1 MEQEKEAEKIIREL
15 AHNSAVLKSMIN
27 EGNLPGAIKLTG
39 QRIALVEALR
49 ELRDAKVSLANSD
62 VLDEMT
68 MLIKSSQND
77 VNETTALIRSRLSE
91 LSRELANLKGAR
103 KIAAYAAMR
112 GPAIHGSETNERDK
126 KQGGRYGY

>member
-15 AHNSAVLKSMIN
+15 ARNSAMLKSMIN
-27 EGNLPGAIKLTG
+27 GGNLPEAMKLTG
-39 QRIALVEALR
+39 QRVALVETLR

-68 MLIKSSQND
+68 MLIKNSEND
-77 VNETTALIRSRLSE
+77 VNEAAAIIRSRLSE
-91 LSRELANLKGAR
+91 LSRGLANLKGAR

-112 GPAIHGSETNERDK
+112 RPAHPISEINEPDK